1 MIKIGD
7 RIDGRYR
14 IVSRIAS
21 GGMADVYEASDL
33 IYRRIVSI
41 KVMKEELLKEPVN
54 LARFNNE
61 TAAAASL
68 NHPNIVKVYGRGYV
82 DGRPY
87 MANEY
92 IKGQTLRDKLNFSI
106 SLSLLDACGV
116 MLQLTSGIDYI
127 HRHGIIHRDI
137 KPDNLFYLSDGSIKI
152 SDFGIAAPIGTRSG
166 DDAIQ
171 GTIYYCAPEVLTG
184 APASIANDIYSM
196 GVVFYECLTGQ
207 VPFDGASLEEVAI
220 KQLKKRFPEPSKLVP
235 GLPKSIERII
245 ITACRKRPEERYL
258 TAAAMHEDIVEA
270 MKDKGSFKKEKKGL
284 LSRIFGFK

>member
-41 KVMKEELLKEPVN
+41 KVMKEELLKDPVN

-207 VPFDGASLEEVAI
+207 VPLTGRAS
-220 KQLKKRFPEPSKLVP
+220 RRSPS
-235 GLPKSIERII
+235 S
-245 ITACRKRPEERYL
+245 
-258 TAAAMHEDIVEA
+258 
-270 MKDKGSFKKEKKGL
+270 S
-284 LSRIFGFK
+284 